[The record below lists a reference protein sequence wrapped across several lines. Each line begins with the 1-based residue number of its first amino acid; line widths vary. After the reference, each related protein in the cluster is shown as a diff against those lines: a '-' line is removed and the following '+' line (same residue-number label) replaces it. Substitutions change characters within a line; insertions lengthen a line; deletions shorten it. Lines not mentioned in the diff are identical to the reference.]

1 MRIESGISREL
12 GPQVSLAPDGLY
24 PRLLTLLAAALVR
37 SLSVTFERPQ
47 GEERSLKSGG
57 EQILHLSS
65 EKTKSITWG
74 AQGSYLNFIH

>member
-12 GPQVSLAPDGLY
+12 GPQVSMAPDGLY

-47 GEERSLKSGG
+47 GEG
-57 EQILHLSS
+57 EVSKIWRRTNFAPVIRKDQKHNLGNTRQLS
-65 EKTKSITWG
+65 
-74 AQGSYLNFIH
+74 